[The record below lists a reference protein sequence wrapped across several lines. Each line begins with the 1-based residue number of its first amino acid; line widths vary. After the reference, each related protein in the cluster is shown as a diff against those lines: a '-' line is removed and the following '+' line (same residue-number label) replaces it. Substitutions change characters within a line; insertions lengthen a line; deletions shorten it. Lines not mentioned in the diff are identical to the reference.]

1 MSGCCIFNI
10 TFNSLTNQIT
20 FDNEINRNTR
30 KAYAKIFID
39 RGEIHCLDL
48 TDYHF
53 RLQVKKNNN
62 LIYEKNHP
70 EHHESLISTDQDLL
84 FYEYFDDLE
93 YDNTYTITLKVS
105 NLSGSFEQEHTFTYD
120 KPDKPYP
127 SWVWDDDNK
136 FWIAPIPTPTD
147 FNPQTQ
153 IITWNESAGQWDVS
167 FITGMP
173 V

>member
-39 RGEIHCLDL
+39 RGETHCLDL

-70 EHHESLISTDQDLL
+70 ENHESLISTDQDLL

-93 YDNTYTITLKVS
+93 YDNTYTIGLRVI
-105 NLSGSFEQEHTFTYD
+105 NSFGTFDQEDTFTYN
-120 KPDKPYP
+120 KPDKPYS
-127 SWVWDDDNK
+127 SWIWSDVDKCWL
-136 FWIAPIPTPTD
+136 PPVLIPED

-153 IITWNESAGQWDVS
+153 IVTWNESDGQWDLS
-167 FITGMP
+167 PISSP
-173 V
+173 L